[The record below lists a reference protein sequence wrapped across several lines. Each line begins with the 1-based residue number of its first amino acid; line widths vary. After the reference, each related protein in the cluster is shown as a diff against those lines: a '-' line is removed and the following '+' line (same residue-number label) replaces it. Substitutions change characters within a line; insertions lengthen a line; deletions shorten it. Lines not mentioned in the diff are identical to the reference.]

1 MQGLELFKKEG
12 FTSGP
17 IGMADFRVMPP
28 PKLAE
33 RPGNG
38 INYGLR
44 KQRDFRRRRVECAGL
59 ISLPHHY
66 HELIA
71 DSPDSVLLETAWLD
85 DAYPRSWLFLHPVE
99 VIRANALNELPR
111 LFEVIERHLQDG
123 LHVAGFL
130 SYECGHH
137 FEPQSNISS
146 RGTTKDPLAWFGV
159 YKGTYVFDHVTGQ
172 TTPGLPV
179 DPPSGSAAEQVRAN
193 ISDLRLDIDRE
204 GYCQQVE
211 RIREYIA
218 AGDTYQVNFTTRA
231 RFDYEGCSAALFS
244 YLRERQRVPY
254 GAFLHVDQQY
264 ILSLSPELFFRI
276 EDGRITTRPMKGTA
290 RRGRS
295 LEEDQRIRK
304 WLQQDPKN
312 RSENVMIVDLVRSDL
327 GKIAQIGS
335 VRVEELLTVETYD
348 TLLQMT
354 STISARLRPDTS
366 FHEIFRAL
374 FPCGSVTGAPKCRTM
389 QIIQE
394 IENGPRGVYTGA
406 IGFFAPNRSAVF
418 NVPIRTIVLRDGQGE
433 MGVGS
438 GITFDSVAEQEY
450 EECLLKMQFLSQST
464 SSFQLLESLRWDG
477 EYHFLEDHLQRLESS
492 AQYFGFG
499 FDKDKIRSALEQN
512 QDRLA
517 PGSPSKVRLLLD
529 RTGVVSI
536 ETVALNAQ
544 PSSGTII
551 LSSIRT
557 SSEDRF
563 LYHKTTHREL
573 YDRLHR
579 EARSLGHEDVLFR
592 NERGELTE
600 GAINN
605 LFLELE
611 GLLFTPPVEC
621 GLLAGIYRGHVLGG
635 NSRAAERILTRKDLR
650 GADAIYL
657 CNSVCG
663 MRRVR
668 LVEASLDD
676 PITTPGSAHDD
687 VHPSQPLLSRVR
699 V

>member
-1 MQGLELFKKEG
+1 M
-12 FTSGP
+12 S
-17 IGMADFRVMPP
+17 P

-33 RPGNG
+33 HHGNG
-38 INYGLR
+38 IDSGLR
-44 KQRDFRRRRVECAGL
+44 KQHDFRRHRVECTGL

-66 HELIA
+66 HQFIA
-71 DSPDSVLLETAWLD
+71 DSPDSVLLETARLD
-85 DAYPRSWLFLHPVE
+85 DAHPCSWFFLHPVE

-111 LFEVIERHLQDG
+111 LFEAIERHLQDG
-123 LHVAGFL
+123 LYVAGFL

-137 FEPQSNISS
+137 FEPRSNISS
-146 RGTTKDPLAWFGV
+146 RGVMKDPLAWFGV

-172 TTPGLPV
+172 TTPGLLV
-179 DPPSGSAAEQVRAN
+179 DRPSGSAAEQVRAH

-231 RFDYEGCSAALFS
+231 RFDYEGSPAALFS
-244 YLRERQRVPY
+244 FLRERQRVPY

-295 LEEDQRIRK
+295 LEEDERMRK

-327 GKIAQIGS
+327 GKMAQIGS
-335 VRVEELLTVETYD
+335 VQVGELFTVETYD

-354 STISARLRPDTS
+354 STISAHLRPDTS
-366 FHEIFRAL
+366 FYEIFRAL

-418 NVPIRTIVLRDGQGE
+418 SVPIRTIVLREGQGE

-438 GITFDSVAEQEY
+438 GITFDSVAEHEY
-450 EECLLKMQFLSQST
+450 EECLLKMQFLSQPT
-464 SSFQLLESLRWDG
+464 PSFQLLESLRWDG

-499 FDKDKIRSALEQN
+499 FDKDKIRSALDEN

-529 RTGVVSI
+529 RKGAVSI
-536 ETVALNAQ
+536 ENVALNAQ

-551 LSSIRT
+551 LSPIRT

-563 LYHKTTHREL
+563 LYHKTTHREF

-579 EARSLGHEDVLFR
+579 EARSLGHEDVVFV

-600 GAINN
+600 GANNN
-605 LFLELE
+605 LFIEID
-611 GLLFTPPVEC
+611 GQLFTPPVKC
-621 GLLAGIYRGHVLGG
+621 GLLAGVYRGRLLA
-635 NSRAAERILTRKDLR
+635 SEARASERILTPRLLR
-650 GADAIYL
+650 AADAIYL
-657 CNSVCG
+657 CNSVRG
-663 MRRVR
+663 LRQVR
-668 LVEASLDD
+668 LAGHLPSAASDLGEVC
-676 PITTPGSAHDD
+676 TSS
-687 VHPSQPLLSRVR
+687 V
-699 V
+699 